1 MILAAGNN
9 CYYYTGIASSYSGLP
24 AWQNKEQ
31 IEASYMAGAN
41 GYVVFC
47 STQIIGHTDVQEA
60 LKNGVNSRSAVLPH
74 AELSKVLA
82 AYFDKVID
90 RANRLYIPAAGMTE
104 AQRDSLRAKFD
115 EILAMPTSGAVN
127 VHRVQSA
134 IKALYSGTSYAKG
147 YSGQRLSQQL
157 KELVTLLDNRISTEL
172 IASGDWNPETQPRP
186 TVTDSEIV
194 FPTPDPDPKP
204 DHKPD
209 PTPDEP
215 QQTYTLAIVLW
226 CAFGVAVASG
236 VTAAVLVTVKSKKN
250 KNNNN

>member
-1 MILAAGNN
+1 
-9 CYYYTGIASSYSGLP
+9 
-24 AWQNKEQ
+24 
-31 IEASYMAGAN
+31 
-41 GYVVFC
+41 
-47 STQIIGHTDVQEA
+47 
-60 LKNGVNSRSAVLPH
+60 
-74 AELSKVLA
+74 
-82 AYFDKVID
+82 
-90 RANRLYIPAAGMTE
+90 MTE

-115 EILAMPTSGAVN
+115 EILAMPTNGAVN

-172 IASGDWNPETQPRP
+172 ITSGDWNPETQPRP

-194 FPTPDPDPKP
+194 SPTHDPDPKP
-204 DHKPD
+204 DPKPD

-215 QQTYTLAIVLW
+215 RQTYTLAIVLW
-226 CAFGVAVASG
+226 CALGVAAASG
-236 VTAAVLVTVKSKKN
+236 VTAAVLVTVKGKKN